1 MNFINS
7 KILSSSL
14 LAMACWAGAA
24 RGADIVVTGN
34 WSQTVNQADLASGA
48 GSDIRTP
55 IESSSAQA
63 TLDIANTLGGSW
75 SVMARKS
82 DLNWPAGVGIAVK
95 RTSDGSGGGSISGGT
110 AYITLTTSDQT
121 LFSGSG
127 DRTGIQLQLE
137 TDGLS
142 VSHGAD
148 NYSLNIIYTIQ

>member
-7 KILSSSL
+7 RILSSSL

-24 RGADIVVTGN
+24 RGADITVTGN
-34 WSQTVNQADLASGA
+34 WSRLVDQADLASGA

-55 IESSSAQA
+55 IESGSAQA

-75 SVMARKS
+75 SVTARKS

-95 RTSDGSGGGSISGGT
+95 RTSDGGGSISGGT

-121 LFSGSG
+121 LFSGAG

-137 TDGLS
+137 TNGLS
-142 VSHGAD
+142 VSHGAGS
-148 NYSLNIIYTIQ
+148 YSLNIIYTIQ

>member
-24 RGADIVVTGN
+24 RGADIAVTGN
-34 WSQTVNQADLASGA
+34 WSRLVDQADLISGA

-55 IESSSAQA
+55 IVSSAQV
-63 TLDIANTLGGSW
+63 TLDISNTSGGSW

-95 RTSDGSGGGSISGGT
+95 RTSDGGGSISGGT
-110 AYITLTTSDQT
+110 AYITLTSSDQT
-121 LFSGSG
+121 LFSGAG